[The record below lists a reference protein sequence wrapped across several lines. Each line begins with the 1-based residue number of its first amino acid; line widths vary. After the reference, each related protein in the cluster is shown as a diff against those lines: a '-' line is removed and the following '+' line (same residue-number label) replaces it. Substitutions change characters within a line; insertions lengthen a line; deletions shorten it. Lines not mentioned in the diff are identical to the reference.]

1 MDNGHLVKV
10 SVFLPERIHR
20 QLKLQSVERRTSL
33 QRVISEVAEEAAGAK
48 VANGP
53 EETIDALSLVNG
65 VVSGREQVSVDART
79 IRTWQN
85 RLKRVL
91 ESGNRLAIL
100 NSTTSIEA
108 MEALVRGGSEDLRR
122 PNPDEELARSAN

>member
-100 NSTTSIEA
+100 NSTTSI
-108 MEALVRGGSEDLRR
+108 
-122 PNPDEELARSAN
+122 

>member
-20 QLKLQSVERRTSL
+20 LLKLQSVERRTSL
-33 QRVISEVAEEAAGAK
+33 QRVISKVAEEAAGIK
-48 VANGP
+48 VAKGP

-65 VVSGREQVSVDART
+65 VVSGSEHVPVDART

-108 MEALVRGGSEDLRR
+108 MEALVRGGSEELRS
-122 PNPDEELARSAN
+122 PNLHEEFSTSAN